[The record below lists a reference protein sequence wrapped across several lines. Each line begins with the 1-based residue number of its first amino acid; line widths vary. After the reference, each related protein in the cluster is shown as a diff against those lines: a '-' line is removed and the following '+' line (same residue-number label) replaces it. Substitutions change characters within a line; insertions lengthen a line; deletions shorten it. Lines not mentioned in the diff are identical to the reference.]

1 LLIVFCFFF
10 AFLLGHEKCIKFQK
24 FLLEEFGRC
33 FKLYSNLGKK
43 ETETNEKLVIALE
56 RIDEL
61 EYEVAS
67 LNDELSEY
75 RSIEFDS
82 Y

>member
-1 LLIVFCFFF
+1 M
-10 AFLLGHEKCIKFQK
+10 
-24 FLLEEFGRC
+24 
-33 FKLYSNLGKK
+33 
-43 ETETNEKLVIALE
+43 E

-75 RSIEFDS
+75 RFAEFDS